1 MALSVATDLVVRPV
15 ADDEELHLANELMTK
30 SHVGDTAISMR
41 WLDSQAASYP
51 GLPPGHTRI
60 ALLDGEIAGALRL
73 TTETMRIGEARLKVG
88 GLGWVTTAPRYRHR
102 GVCTQLLHGTLKYMY
117 EHRCHVS
124 MLFGIPNFYH
134 RFGYATTLAS
144 YTITLDAAEAASS
157 LSGAHKIRKVKPG
170 DIAAIQKM
178 HNAADSNVACSLVR
192 TSAHLKSK
200 WDRFRTAE
208 VFTTQQ
214 GKVLAYV
221 LTEQDEGALLV
232 HEAAAADPA
241 AALDVIAHCARLA
254 QDAYKPR
261 IRYSIPP
268 EHPFARLL
276 ARYDSIHEMQLARDR
291 GGMLAFVDLGEAL
304 ESMLPE
310 WEGLVAH
317 SAVADRRCEVT
328 LLVEGT
334 SYRLR
339 AHHGALD
346 VAESTG
352 KNKFS
357 LSRADLMRLL
367 TGYSHIDD
375 VLRQERRLIAADARA
390 FLAAIFPKRNPYVH
404 TFDRF

>member
-1 MALSVATDLVVRPV
+1 MGLSVATDLVVRPA
-15 ADDEELHLANELMTK
+15 ADDEELHLANELMAK
-30 SHVGDTAISMR
+30 SNVGDTAASMR
-41 WLDSQAASYP
+41 WLESQAASYP
-51 GLPPGHTRI
+51 GLPPEHTRI
-60 ALLDGEIAGALRL
+60 AVLDGEIAGALRL

-88 GLGWVTTAPRYRHR
+88 GLGWMTTAPRHRHR
-102 GVCTQLLHGTLKYMY
+102 GVCTQLLQGTLKYMY

-124 MLFGIPNFYH
+124 MLFGIPNFYR

-157 LSGAHKIRKVKPG
+157 LSGAYKIRKVKPG

-192 TSAHLKSK
+192 SSAHLKRK
-200 WDRFRTAE
+200 WDRFKTAK
-208 VFTTQQ
+208 VFTSQQ
-214 GKVLAYV
+214 GKVLAYA
-221 LTEQDEGALLV
+221 LTELDERALLV
-232 HEAAAADPA
+232 HEAAADDPA

-254 QDAYKPR
+254 QDNYKPR
-261 IRYSIPP
+261 IRFSIPP
-268 EHPFARLL
+268 EHPFAHLL
-276 ARYDSIHEMQLARDR
+276 ARYDSIHEMHLARDR

-304 ESMLPE
+304 ESMVPE

-317 SAVADRRCEVT
+317 SVVADRHCEAT

-339 AHHGALD
+339 AHHGAVD
-346 VAESTG
+346 VAESAG

-367 TGYSHIDD
+367 TGYSHFED
-375 VLRQERRLIAADARA
+375 VFQQERRLIAADARA

-404 TFDRF
+404 TFDRL